1 MDVAEVVCQEYLKY
15 SETGKVPN
23 FAIMGGPGTG
33 KTKIMARLTMVFGS
47 KKVKDKVAE
56 YSYYDLKGTH
66 PGETQRRV
74 FDLLKQAS
82 EKQQILL
89 IDGAYRFMEDASGR
103 EALEML
109 VPVILGE
116 RTVIKPAYSGN
127 NTEDT
132 EGYDLSTAGVPPIWF
147 TGYEKET
154 RQMLV
159 ANPGLYRR
167 ISKLT
172 LEIPSVED
180 LYHYLLR
187 IADEICIREVYE
199 ANKKIILE
207 YFEWAAKPDYVEYF
221 ANYAGVEEFHE
232 IMSVYIQS
240 EKAKKY
246 TQNSSIEERFTDI
259 VYRVI
264 ASKKKEME
272 KQAAAMRAESIVS

>member
-1 MDVAEVVCQEYLKY
+1 
-15 SETGKVPN
+15 
-23 FAIMGGPGTG
+23 
-33 KTKIMARLTMVFGS
+33 
-47 KKVKDKVAE
+47 
-56 YSYYDLKGTH
+56 
-66 PGETQRRV
+66 
-74 FDLLKQAS
+74 
-82 EKQQILL
+82 
-89 IDGAYRFMEDASGR
+89 
-103 EALEML
+103 
-109 VPVILGE
+109 
-116 RTVIKPAYSGN
+116 
-127 NTEDT
+127 
-132 EGYDLSTAGVPPIWF
+132 
-147 TGYEKET
+147 
-154 RQMLV
+154 MLV

-199 ANKKIILE
+199 ANKKVILE